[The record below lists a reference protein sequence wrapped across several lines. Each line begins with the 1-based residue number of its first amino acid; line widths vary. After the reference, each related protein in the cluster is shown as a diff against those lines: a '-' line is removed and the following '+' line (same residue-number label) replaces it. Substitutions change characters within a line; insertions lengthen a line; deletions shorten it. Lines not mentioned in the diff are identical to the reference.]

1 MDANKDIYRKSIGKA
16 LTDQDG
22 LNMSE
27 VVGNFTG
34 KKLGATYFRGT
45 KPIDGIWTTKDIV
58 ITHACVMPARYGVG
72 DHRMFVV
79 AMQEELLIGQAAFWV
94 IQGESRRLNTK
105 VSRAAT
111 EKYVR
116 RLEESLQRHKILEQ
130 MEKIHVKY
138 KKPGKKLR

>member
-72 DHRMFVV
+72 DHQMFVV
-79 AMQEELLIGQAAFWV
+79 DMQE
-94 IQGESRRLNTK
+94 
-105 VSRAAT
+105 
-111 EKYVR
+111 
-116 RLEESLQRHKILEQ
+116 
-130 MEKIHVKY
+130 
-138 KKPGKKLR
+138 